1 MRGGP
6 AANGHQ
12 SQDDERQQRSVDDA
26 WYGEVATSPQL
37 ARRFQSVS
45 HDRDAR
51 SPHERTGMVDAG
63 AGTFTR
69 LLTEDRR
76 QRPRKVTSKRDLYW
90 FA

>member
-1 MRGGP
+1 MRRRP
-6 AANGHQ
+6 AADGHQ
-12 SQDDERQQRSVDDA
+12 SQEDEGQQRSADETYD
-26 WYGEVATSPQL
+26 VATSPQL

>member
-1 MRGGP
+1 MRRGP

-12 SQDDERQQRSVDDA
+12 SQEDEGQQRSADDTC
-26 WYGEVATSPQL
+26 EVATSPQL

-45 HDRDAR
+45 HAR
-51 SPHERTGMVDAG
+51 SPQPGWAKGIVDAG

-69 LLTEDRR
+69 LSRR
-76 QRPRKVTSKRDLYW
+76 AAFQLPRKATSQRDVYW